1 MQAITPLS
9 FIGSFDM
16 IRTTITAAALTIGLL
31 AVPAMAEIVPATCT
45 LIRYGGIAKPAET
58 FDCDFRQS
66 GGNVSVR
73 GKN

>member
-31 AVPAMAEIVPATCT
+31 AVPATCT
-45 LIRYGGIAKPAET
+45 LIRYGGIAKPA
-58 FDCDFRQS
+58 
-66 GGNVSVR
+66 
-73 GKN
+73 